1 MTYIFPFQSR
11 SSGGQRGKKLFVFE
25 MDCGIQ
31 KSPMFSCIIFYF
43 SNLTEVKQRKIASLN
58 RYFVQGNMY
67 SPGLL
72 ELSPV

>member
-1 MTYIFPFQSR
+1 MYFQ
-11 SSGGQRGKKLFVFE
+11 
-25 MDCGIQ
+25 GIGY
-31 KSPMFSCIIFYF
+31 IIFYF

-72 ELSPV
+72 ELSPVWWFTEKKKKKPTKIVLIL